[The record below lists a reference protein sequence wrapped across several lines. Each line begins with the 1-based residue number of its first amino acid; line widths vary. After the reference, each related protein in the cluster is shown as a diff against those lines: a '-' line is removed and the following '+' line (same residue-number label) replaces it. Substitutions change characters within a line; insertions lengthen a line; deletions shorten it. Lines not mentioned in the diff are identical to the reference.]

1 MYSGGKVRH
10 LVTNSLVA
18 VGSFNM
24 ATTMLAAKW
33 SRISSTYV
41 RKSITSAGTKRAAIG
56 AATAANATAS
66 GAALSALPCDLQ

>member
-24 ATTMLAAKW
+24 ATTMLAATSW
-33 SRISSTYV
+33 RISSSYV

-56 AATAANATAS
+56 AATAASVTAS
-66 GAALSALPCDLQ
+66 GAALSPLRCALQ

>member
-24 ATTMLAAKW
+24 ATTMLAATSW
-33 SRISSTYV
+33 RISSSYV

-56 AATAANATAS
+56 AAAAASATAG
-66 GAALSALPCDLQ
+66 GALLSPFRCV

>member
-24 ATTMLAAKW
+24 ATTMLAAKSW
-33 SRISSTYV
+33 RISSSYV

-56 AATAANATAS
+56 AAATASVTAS
-66 GAALSALPCDLQ
+66 GASLSSKKCLWQ